1 MKTQRIKLSNKNT
14 IHRLTTT
21 TSFED
26 STSSSSTKRLGRPA
40 TPTKQVSKGDT
51 TNTNSSHRLIDKP
64 STRSTYTTS
73 HRLKLG
79 KTNKASDT
87 RSPYRAIITRD
98 NFDIDEYLADSQ
110 ADDMLSVANN
120 DDRVPRKPDKAV
132 RQSPGEAQATS
143 LSATVQHT
151 KQVTPPTLVAIHKL
165 EFSVQVNAY
174 ELVAT
179 VARARDLARSKVL
192 THRTSKSA
200 WYKHLFVLRFAS
212 GASAVFL
219 MEPTQPNVKTL
230 IQLHINPNHL
240 STADAKKLIE
250 VWRALFLDDA
260 RRLAHTLLF
269 RRIDVCAD
277 FPYSVDDLVLNIDG
291 ARTGAVVFVQTGLG
305 GRIQTFYAGSIEAA
319 KNGTA
324 YDQNASDTHKVSVG
338 ELPSTTRKKMKDDC
352 ELGLTTTK
360 DRVRIES
367 RNHFKTPLSYSE
379 LPALGAPFAG
389 FKVYIKRPDR
399 VRKPALEYL
408 AYLDS
413 VSLRGIYGARLH
425 LTRDSAHVRE
435 ARATIG
441 RFEVQLIRDTAP
453 WWQPQDFNASVVALL
468 KTAPI
473 WKFLCVLARP

>member
-14 IHRLTTT
+14 IHRPTTT

-40 TPTKQVSKGDT
+40 TPTRQVSKGDT

-98 NFDIDEYLADSQ
+98 NFDINEYLADSPP
-110 ADDMLSVANN
+110 DDVLPVANN
-120 DDRVPRKPDKAV
+120 DSHVPRKASKAS

-151 KQVTPPTLVAIHKL
+151 KQDTPPTLVAIDKL

-179 VARARDLARSKVL
+179 VSRARDLARSKVL

-200 WYKHLFVLRFAS
+200 WYKHLFVLRFES

-219 MEPTQPNVKTL
+219 MEPTKPNVKTL

-240 STADAKKLIE
+240 TEVDADRLIK
-250 VWRALFLDDA
+250 VWRAIFLDDA

-277 FPYSVDDLVLNIDG
+277 FPYSVDDLVLSIDG
-291 ARTGAVVFVQTGLG
+291 ARTGSTVFVQTGSG
-305 GRIQTFYAGSIEAA
+305 GRIQTIYAGSVESAQH
-319 KNGTA
+319 GSA
-324 YDQNASDTHKVSVG
+324 YDQNASDEYKVSVG
-338 ELPSTTRKKMKDDC
+338 ELPSKDRTKMKDDC

-367 RNHFKTPLSYSE
+367 RNSYKTPLRYSE
-379 LPALGAPFAG
+379 LPTLGAPFAG
-389 FKVYIKRPDR
+389 YKVYLKRPGRSRRPSLD
-399 VRKPALEYL
+399 YL
-408 AYLDS
+408 AYLDC
-413 VSLRGIYGARLH
+413 VSLRGLNGARLH

-435 ARATIG
+435 ARITVG
-441 RFEVQLIRDTAP
+441 RFEAQLVRNTAP